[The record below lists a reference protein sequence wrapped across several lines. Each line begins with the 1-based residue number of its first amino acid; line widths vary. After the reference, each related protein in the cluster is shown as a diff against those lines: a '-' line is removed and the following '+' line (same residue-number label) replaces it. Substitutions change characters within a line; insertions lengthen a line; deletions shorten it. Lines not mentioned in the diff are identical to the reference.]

1 MVDCCCVIEIILWL
15 VEVVIK
21 LTVNFVD
28 LFELIFIGNM
38 IILFLNWR
46 RIVVF
51 YEGFFIWI
59 KNL

>member
-21 LTVNFVD
+21 LIVNFVD
-28 LFELIFIGNM
+28 WFELIFIGNM

-46 RIVVF
+46 IIVVF
-51 YEGFFIWI
+51 YEGFFI
-59 KNL
+59 

>member
-21 LTVNFVD
+21 LIVNFVD